1 MKKLIVLLTLNILFA
16 QVPHK
21 MSFQAYLSDANDMPI
36 APGSYEMTFR
46 IYDALTE
53 GNKMWEETQTVT
65 VEGSLVSV
73 MLGNTAPLVA
83 LSSTGYLEI
92 QIKDDILS
100 PRQELGASMFSL
112 QAENSVWADTS
123 TFTKSIPEYFGLKL
137 DSLSGRTDSLFTLV
151 GNDTSFVFTYDT
163 VVIRDSLYIFTYDT
177 VYLTYPEL
185 PPHPPT
191 MVNVSMSGNDIL
203 LSWSSSASE
212 NVSSYSI
219 YRDNSYVASVDSTI
233 TSYTQDNYSYNDS
246 ICYFVKAVSASGL
259 QSNASQEACIT
270 TPESPNLLDV
280 KIINVTGSIIKI
292 YKNNTDSGNL
302 ILESKPDVGVY
313 TFYDVLTSGE
323 HIIFNNYCNC
333 MNISQEITTD
343 VVITTDA
350 TQPYYYTISAWS
362 Q

>member
-73 MLGNTAPLVA
+73 MLGNTVPLVA
-83 LSSTGYLEI
+83 LSNTGYLEI

-163 VVIRDSLYIFTYDT
+163 VVIRDSLYFFTYDT

-185 PPHPPT
+185 PPYPPT
-191 MVNVSMSGNDIL
+191 MVMV
-203 LSWSSSASE
+203 
-212 NVSSYSI
+212 
-219 YRDNSYVASVDSTI
+219 
-233 TSYTQDNYSYNDS
+233 Q
-246 ICYFVKAVSASGL
+246 
-259 QSNASQEACIT
+259 
-270 TPESPNLLDV
+270 
-280 KIINVTGSIIKI
+280 
-292 YKNNTDSGNL
+292 
-302 ILESKPDVGVY
+302 
-313 TFYDVLTSGE
+313 
-323 HIIFNNYCNC
+323 
-333 MNISQEITTD
+333 
-343 VVITTDA
+343 
-350 TQPYYYTISAWS
+350 
-362 Q
+362 